1 MKVVL
6 LSLNTIIKSIPINH
20 SQSRC
25 LVYSLPMRH
34 VNCTYQVLEAKFTK
48 RGVLDFLIDFHDEVT
63 LFGLI
68 YNKVSLVEV
77 IIQVP

>member
-1 MKVVL
+1 
-6 LSLNTIIKSIPINH
+6 
-20 SQSRC
+20 
-25 LVYSLPMRH
+25 MRH